1 MIWLDYLLF
10 LLPGIALSMWA
21 QARIMRAYAEGS
33 RIPVGSGL
41 TGAETAQLVMRGG
54 GVTGVGIEPVAGELS
69 DHYDPKNKVLRLSP
83 DVYAGRSLAAMGVA
97 AHEAGHAIQDA
108 SGYPGLVA
116 RNVIV
121 PLATLGSQVFWLL
134 IAAGL
139 LLGMFRLIILAI
151 ILFSLVVVIQ
161 LLNLPVEFDASRRG
175 REVLLSAGLV
185 SVEEERVVGRVL
197 NAAAWTYV
205 AAALTG
211 VLTLLYYLARFGVL
225 GGRRSE
231 DD

>member
-21 QARIMRAYAEGS
+21 QARIMWAYAEGS
-33 RIPVGSGL
+33 RIPAGSGL
-41 TGAETAQLVMRGG
+41 TGAETAQIVMRAG

-69 DHYDPKNKVLRLSP
+69 DHYDPRNKVLRLSP

-139 LLGMFRLIILAI
+139 MLGMFRLIILAI
-151 ILFSLVVVIQ
+151 TLFSMVVVFQ

-175 REVLLSAGLV
+175 REILLSAGLV

-211 VLTLLYYLARFGVL
+211 MLTLLYYLARFGVL
-225 GGRRSE
+225 GERKI
-231 DD
+231 DN